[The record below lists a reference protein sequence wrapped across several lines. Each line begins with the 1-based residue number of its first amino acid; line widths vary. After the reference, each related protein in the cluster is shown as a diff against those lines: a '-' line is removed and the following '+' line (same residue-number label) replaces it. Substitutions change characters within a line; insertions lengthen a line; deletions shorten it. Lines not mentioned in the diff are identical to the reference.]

1 VYQTKM
7 YGLGGQGV
15 VTASE
20 ILVHAAVI
28 HERKYAR
35 SLPAYGHER
44 RGAPVFA
51 DVMIDDLPILLSSF
65 VYEPDYVLV
74 FDPAVVDIG
83 VDIQKGAGSD
93 TKLLVNTGD
102 PLAID
107 HLVQG
112 MSWKAVYHVDA
123 TQIAHDITGRKIPN
137 AAMLGAFAKT
147 GIVSAESVC
156 HSLRET
162 LGGERGEANVRA
174 AREAYDRVQKI

>member
-1 VYQTKM
+1 M
-7 YGLGGQGV
+7 

-28 HERKYAR
+28 HEHKYAR

-51 DVMIDDLPILLSSF
+51 DVMIDDSPILLSSF

-83 VDIQKGAGSD
+83 VDIEKGAGSH
-93 TKLLVNTGD
+93 TILLVNSGD

-107 HLVQG
+107 RLVQAR
-112 MSWKAVYHVDA
+112 SWKAVYHVDA
-123 TQIAHDITGRKIPN
+123 TQIAHEISGSQIPN
-137 AAMLGAFAKT
+137 AAMLGAFART
-147 GIVSAESVC
+147 GIISVESVC
-156 HSLRET
+156 YSLQET
-162 LGGERGEANVRA
+162 LGSERSEANVRA
-174 AREAYDRVQKI
+174 AREAYDQVQRL

>member
-28 HERKYAR
+28 HEQKYAR

-51 DVMIDDLPILLSSF
+51 DVMIDDSPILLSSF
-65 VYEPDYVLV
+65 VYESDYVLL
-74 FDPAVVDIG
+74 FDPAVVDMG
-83 VDIQKGAGSD
+83 VDIQKGAGGH
-93 TKLLVNTGD
+93 TTLLVNTGD
-102 PLAID
+102 PLAIT

-112 MSWKAVYHVDA
+112 VPWKAVYHVDA
-123 TQIAHDITGRKIPN
+123 TRIAHEISGSQIPN
-137 AAMLGAFAKT
+137 AAMLGAFART
-147 GIVSAESVC
+147 GIVSVESVC
-156 HSLRET
+156 YSLREN
-162 LGGERGEANVRA
+162 LGSERSEANVRV
-174 AREAYDRVQKI
+174 AREAYDQVERL

>member
-1 VYQTKM
+1 MYQTKM

-28 HERKYAR
+28 HEHKYAR

-51 DVMIDDLPILLSSF
+51 DVMIDDSPILLSSF
-65 VYEPDYVLV
+65 VYEPDCVLV
-74 FDPAVVDIG
+74 FDPAVVEIG
-83 VDIQKGAGSD
+83 VDIEKGAGSH
-93 TKLLVNTGD
+93 TILLVNSGD

-107 HLVQG
+107 RLVQAR
-112 MSWKAVYHVDA
+112 SWKAVYHVDA

-137 AAMLGAFAKT
+137 AAMVGAFART
-147 GIVSAESVC
+147 GIVSVESVC
-156 HSLRET
+156 YSLQET
-162 LGGERGEANVRA
+162 LGSERSEANIRA
-174 AREAYDRVQKI
+174 AREAYDQVQRL

>member
-1 VYQTKM
+1 M
-7 YGLGGQGV
+7 

-28 HERKYAR
+28 HEHKYAR

-74 FDPAVVDIG
+74 FDPAVVERGI
-83 VDIQKGAGSD
+83 DIQKGAGSH
-93 TKLLVNTGD
+93 TILLVNTGD
-102 PLAID
+102 PLAIAD
-107 HLVQG
+107 LVQAV
-112 MSWKAVYHVDA
+112 SWKAVYHVDA

>member
-1 VYQTKM
+1 MYQTKM

-83 VDIQKGAGSD
+83 VDIQKGAGSH
-93 TKLLVNTGD
+93 TILFVNTGD
-102 PLAID
+102 PLAIAD
-107 HLVQG
+107 LVLG
-112 MSWKAVYHVDA
+112 VSWKAVYRVDA
-123 TQIAHDITGRKIPN
+123 TQIAHDITGGKIPN
-137 AAMLGAFAKT
+137 AAMLGAFART
-147 GIVSAESVC
+147 GIVSVESVC
-156 HSLRET
+156 YSLQET
-162 LGGERGEANVRA
+162 LGSGRSEANVRA
-174 AREAYDRVQKI
+174 AREAYDQVQRL